1 MDASTNVLAE
11 EVRAKRVA
19 IDNDLELLR
28 VRLQQADPRRMID
41 MRRWARTG
49 APVAAGAAGLWM
61 LVRRRRRVS
70 SLDQLLLRELADL
83 YRTERLL
90 VPALERMSRRATDPE
105 LKSAFEAHRL
115 ETQGHVDRLERV
127 FRSLRA
133 RPRKGEDGVLS
144 AVIRQG
150 EQLMRSNVS
159 ADARDAWLIATAQR
173 AEHIEI
179 AGYGTA
185 RTYAETLGYTYA
197 ADLLQQTLEEE
208 RAADERLT
216 TLAER
221 FINPRSARGAKT
233 TR

>member
-1 MDASTNVLAE
+1 MDASANVLAE
-11 EVRAKRVA
+11 EVRAKRIA

-28 VRLQQADPRRMID
+28 LRLKQADPRRMVD
-41 MRRWARTG
+41 LQRLARTG
-49 APVAAGAAGLWM
+49 APVAAGIAGLWM
-61 LVRRRRRVS
+61 LARRRRRVN

-83 YRTERLL
+83 YRTERML
-90 VPALERMSRRATDPE
+90 VPALERMGRQATDPE
-105 LKSAFEAHRL
+105 LKSAFESHRL
-115 ETQGHVDRLERV
+115 ETQGHVERLERV
-127 FRSLRA
+127 FRALRA
-133 RPRKGEDGVLS
+133 RPRNGADGVLS

-150 EQLMRSNVS
+150 EQLMRPNVS
-159 ADARDAWLIATAQR
+159 RDVRDAWLIATAQR

-216 TLAER
+216 ALAER
-221 FINPRSARGAKT
+221 FINPRSAHGRRTA
-233 TR
+233 R